1 MSTEKSYMEIVN
13 DFCPIEAELRLPPY
27 FHHLLE
33 LCNELSANSFPQ
45 STNQRPFQDGHAP
58 EHRSVMGSHKPGT
71 ALQLQPAGE
80 STK

>member
-27 FHHLLE
+27 FHQLLE

-45 STNQRPFQDGHAP
+45 STNQEAC
-58 EHRSVMGSHKPGT
+58 
-71 ALQLQPAGE
+71 
-80 STK
+80 STLDTPRNTGV